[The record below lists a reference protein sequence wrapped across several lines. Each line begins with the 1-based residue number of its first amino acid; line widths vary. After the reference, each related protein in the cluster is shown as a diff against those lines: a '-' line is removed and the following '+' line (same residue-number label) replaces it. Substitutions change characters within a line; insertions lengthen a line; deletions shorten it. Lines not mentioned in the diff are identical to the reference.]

1 MEKNGSESAFPEHT
15 AKMMNE
21 IFLFLSVLLK
31 ISEETLIQISV
42 RPVPED
48 CTYVFGS
55 YYLLNYL
62 QAAQSIPKLQY
73 TYAFYSTST
82 SSPDSRQKKKTFVD
96 ERDEDLKVG
105 PPQWTSCFV
114 VFPIIFL

>member
-21 IFLFLSVLLK
+21 IFLFLLALLK
-31 ISEETLIQISV
+31 ISEEILIQISV
-42 RPVPED
+42 KPLPEE

-62 QAAQSIPKLQY
+62 HAAQNIPKLQY
-73 TYAFYSTST
+73 TDAFYSTST
-82 SSPDSRQKKKTFVD
+82 SSPNSRHKKKH
-96 ERDEDLKVG
+96 L
-105 PPQWTSCFV
+105 
-114 VFPIIFL
+114 

>member
-21 IFLFLSVLLK
+21 IFLFLFALLK
-31 ISEETLIQISV
+31 ISEEILIQISM

-62 QAAQSIPKLQY
+62 HAA
-73 TYAFYSTST
+73 
-82 SSPDSRQKKKTFVD
+82 
-96 ERDEDLKVG
+96 
-105 PPQWTSCFV
+105 
-114 VFPIIFL
+114 